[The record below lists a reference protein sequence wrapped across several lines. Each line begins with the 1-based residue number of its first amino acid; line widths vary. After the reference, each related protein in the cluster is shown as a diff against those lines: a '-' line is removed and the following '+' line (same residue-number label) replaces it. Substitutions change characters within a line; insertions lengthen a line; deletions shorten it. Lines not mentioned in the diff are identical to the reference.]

1 MSMNATME
9 VICVMRMRTVP
20 TRMVPT
26 TASARKDTLGM
37 ENRAKVYRNSFSIQQ
52 SVPLS
57 W

>member
-1 MSMNATME
+1 MNATME